1 MKNFNNLM
9 LGINLLLFFLRS
21 AETAASPTDELI
33 QPNNKSQKHFVLV
46 HGACHGAWSWYKVI
60 AMLRSSGHNVT
71 ALDLGASGI
80 NPFQAQEIPHLS
92 DYFKPLMLFMAA
104 LPPTQRVILVA
115 HSFGGFA
122 ISKAMETFP
131 EKISVAVFVAAS
143 MPGPL
148 PFLNISPLIAEAF
161 RRQGPLLDSRY
172 SYDNGLNN
180 TLMFDSK
187 YIAEYMY
194 QLSPVEDLALAT
206 TLLRPLYLFSLVDF
220 IKEMI
225 LSHKKYGSVD
235 RVYIKAGEDKSWHIK
250 GLEQVMI
257 LINPPKQVIEI
268 AGSDHMVMMSRPRE
282 LFLHLLSIAQTS
294 LIIV

>member
-9 LGINLLLFFLRS
+9 LGINLLLFFLQS

-33 QPNNKSQKHFVLV
+33 RPNKSQKHFVLV
-46 HGACHGAWSWYKVI
+46 HGACHGAWSWYKVV

-80 NPFQAQEIPHLS
+80 NPLQALEIPHQS
-92 DYFKPLMLFMAA
+92 DYFRPLMLFMAA
-104 LPPTQRVILVA
+104 LPPTERVILVA
-115 HSFGGFA
+115 HSLGGLA

-131 EKISVAVFVAAS
+131 EKISVAVFVTAI
-143 MPGPL
+143 MPG
-148 PFLNISPLIAEAF
+148 PFLNISTLTAEAS

-172 SYDNGLNN
+172 SYDNGPNN
-180 TLMFDSK
+180 PPTTLILGSK

-206 TLLRPLYLFSLVDF
+206 TLLRPIYLYSEEDMS
-220 IKEMI
+220 KEVI
-225 LSHKKYGSVD
+225 LSQKRYGCVD

-250 GLEQVMI
+250 GVEQWMI
-257 LINPPKQVIEI
+257 QRNPPNQVIEI
-268 AGSDHMVMMSRPRE
+268 AGCDHMVMMSGPRK
-282 LFLHLLSIAQTS
+282 LFLHLLSIAHTYH
-294 LIIV
+294 

>member
-1 MKNFNNLM
+1 MKNFNNFM
-9 LGINLLLFFLRS
+9 LGINLLLFFLRP

-33 QPNNKSQKHFVLV
+33 QPNKSQKHFVLV
-46 HGACHGAWSWYKVI
+46 HGACHGAWSWYKVV

-80 NPFQAQEIPHLS
+80 NPFQALEIPHIS

-104 LPPTQRVILVA
+104 LPPTQRVILVG

-131 EKISVAVFVAAS
+131 EKISVAVFIAAN
-143 MPGPL
+143 MPGPS
-148 PFLNISPLIAEAF
+148 LNISTLTAELF

-172 SYDNGLNN
+172 SYESGPNN
-180 TLMFDSK
+180 TIILDPK

-206 TLLRPLYLFSLVDF
+206 TLLRPLYLYSVEDIIKF
-220 IKEMI
+220 IN
-225 LSHKKYGSVD
+225 LSQKRYGCVD
-235 RVYIKAGEDKSWHIK
+235 RVYIKAGEDKSWGNK
-250 GLEQVMI
+250 DREQMMI
-257 LINPPKQVIEI
+257 RMNPPKQVIEI
-268 AGSDHMVMMSRPRE
+268 AESDHMVMMSRPRE
-282 LFLHLLSIAQTS
+282 LFLHLLSIAHTS